1 MTDTAARP
9 FHYGKDVF
17 LYPLLICLV
26 FFFVGGYAVY
36 ETSLSAADQTIQ
48 HMLQRVKERSLYF
61 LRFEDV
67 DRVNSLVRLM
77 DKAKEL
83 ARQTEEH
90 PKNLK
95 ETLTRFQRDMR
106 LTGAVLL
113 NDKLEADAVVGIAS
127 EDWRRIVNMSRLP
140 DVIRWPQKNSM
151 DRIRLHG
158 QFYDYAAVAR
168 RDKPGIV
175 LTIDN
180 NDTGERK
187 NGFFTLNILFPDD
200 SFLLKSTVFI
210 TDGTVI
216 IDTNEKDWLGRSVA
230 ESPIADFETSSQVR
244 SNLVRVK
251 AEGRTWY
258 GARTHAR
265 DLSVYVFS
273 PQTAILQP
281 CWYFAA
287 FMLFAYAVLQ
297 AVIMYM
303 RQHSLSAQMRELTD
317 KLKTIQAV
325 SAIFSEG
332 LIASVKD
339 RHFEVIKASA
349 SFQSLLSGCRNT
361 DDIVN
366 RLADTVVT
374 PEARGDY
381 LTFHQISTVETR
393 LATSPFGYVDF
404 VFPTRQGRWIRD
416 VLVAQSYDKNGRL
429 VKCLALSRDITEEKQ
444 REIDYQEKL
453 IRTAREA
460 QASATAK
467 TNFLRHM
474 SHDIRTPINGILGML
489 EIAERHTDDPQ
500 RQKACRRHIR
510 EASLILLELINDVL
524 DLSKLDARQLNA
536 DVKPFNLK
544 QLWEETI
551 PTLEVLSRRRNITI
565 NLKEDIRHTNVEG
578 CLTLLRRVVM
588 NIITNAIKYNRENGR
603 IDLSVKEETQSPT
616 ESMFEFVCRDTGIG
630 MSEDFQRHAFEPFSQ
645 ESDSARTHY
654 AGTGLGLAIAK
665 RIIEQLGGTITF
677 TSRQN
682 VGTTFTIRVPLKIV
696 PTAAAPRPVSDSA
709 ALPAG
714 LSGKRI
720 LLAEDNDLNR
730 EIAETTLTE
739 AGAQVT
745 AVTDGKEAVNAFL
758 TAPEGT
764 FDLVLMDLM
773 MPNMNGL
780 EATKA
785 IRGSA
790 RRDALTI
797 PIVAMTANVFPDDV
811 RATED
816 AGMTAHIGKPCSAEK
831 LVDVLSHLT
840 A

>member
-17 LYPLLICLV
+17 LYSLLICLV

-48 HMLQRVKERSLYF
+48 HMLQRVKERSLYS

-187 NGFFTLNILFPDD
+187 NGFFTLDILFPDD

>member
-1 MTDTAARP
+1 
-9 FHYGKDVF
+9 
-17 LYPLLICLV
+17 
-26 FFFVGGYAVY
+26 
-36 ETSLSAADQTIQ
+36 
-48 HMLQRVKERSLYF
+48 
-61 LRFEDV
+61 
-67 DRVNSLVRLM
+67 
-77 DKAKEL
+77 
-83 ARQTEEH
+83 
-90 PKNLK
+90 
-95 ETLTRFQRDMR
+95 
-106 LTGAVLL
+106 
-113 NDKLEADAVVGIAS
+113 
-127 EDWRRIVNMSRLP
+127 
-140 DVIRWPQKNSM
+140 
-151 DRIRLHG
+151 
-158 QFYDYAAVAR
+158 
-168 RDKPGIV
+168 
-175 LTIDN
+175 
-180 NDTGERK
+180 
-187 NGFFTLNILFPDD
+187 
-200 SFLLKSTVFI
+200 
-210 TDGTVI
+210 
-216 IDTNEKDWLGRSVA
+216 
-230 ESPIADFETSSQVR
+230 
-244 SNLVRVK
+244 
-251 AEGRTWY
+251 
-258 GARTHAR
+258 
-265 DLSVYVFS
+265 
-273 PQTAILQP
+273 
-281 CWYFAA
+281 
-287 FMLFAYAVLQ
+287 
-297 AVIMYM
+297 
-303 RQHSLSAQMRELTD
+303 
-317 KLKTIQAV
+317 
-325 SAIFSEG
+325 
-332 LIASVKD
+332 
-339 RHFEVIKASA
+339 
-349 SFQSLLSGCRNT
+349 
-361 DDIVN
+361 
-366 RLADTVVT
+366 
-374 PEARGDY
+374 
-381 LTFHQISTVETR
+381 
-393 LATSPFGYVDF
+393 
-404 VFPTRQGRWIRD
+404 
-416 VLVAQSYDKNGRL
+416 
-429 VKCLALSRDITEEKQ
+429 
-444 REIDYQEKL
+444 
-453 IRTAREA
+453 
-460 QASATAK
+460 
-467 TNFLRHM
+467 M

-489 EIAERHTDDPQ
+489 EIAERHADDPQ
-500 RQKACRRHIR
+500 RQKACRRHVR
-510 EASLILLELINDVL
+510 EASLILLELINDIL

-565 NLKEDIRHTNVEG
+565 NLKKDIRHTNVEG

-790 RRDALTI
+790 RQDALTI

-816 AGMTAHIGKPCSAEK
+816 AGMNAHIGKPCSAEK

>member
-48 HMLQRVKERSLYF
+48 HMLQRVKERSLYS

-187 NGFFTLNILFPDD
+187 NGFFTLDILFPDD

-565 NLKEDIRHTNVEG
+565 NLKTDIRHTDVEG

>member
-48 HMLQRVKERSLYF
+48 HMLQRVKERSLYS

-187 NGFFTLNILFPDD
+187 NGFFTLDILFPDD

-500 RQKACRRHIR
+500 RQKACRRHVR

-764 FDLVLMDLM
+764 FDLLLMDLM

>member
-48 HMLQRVKERSLYF
+48 HMLQRVKERSLYS

-187 NGFFTLNILFPDD
+187 NGFFTLDILFPDD

-474 SHDIRTPINGILGML
+474 SHDIHTPINGILGML

-816 AGMTAHIGKPCSAEK
+816 AGMTAHIGKPYSAEK

>member
-1 MTDTAARP
+1 MTDTAVRP

-26 FFFVGGYAVY
+26 FFFMGEYAVY

-48 HMLQRVKERSLYF
+48 HMLQRVKERSLYS

-90 PKNLK
+90 PENLQ

-127 EDWRRIVNMSRLP
+127 EDWRRIVNMSHIP

-187 NGFFTLNILFPDD
+187 SGLFTLDILFPDD
-200 SFLLKSTVFI
+200 SFLLKSAVFI

-216 IDTNEKDWLGRSVA
+216 IDTNDKDWLGRSVA
-230 ESPIADFETSSQVR
+230 ESLLADFETSSQLR

-258 GARTHAR
+258 GARTHVR

-287 FMLFAYAVLQ
+287 FMLFVYAVMQ

-339 RHFEVIKASA
+339 RKFEVIKASE

-361 DDIVN
+361 GDIVN
-366 RLADTVVT
+366 RIADTVVA
-374 PEARGDY
+374 PEARGKY
-381 LTFHQISTVETR
+381 LTFHQISTIEAR
-393 LATSPFGYVDF
+393 LAKSTFGYVDF
-404 VFPTRQGRWIRD
+404 VFPTRRGHWIRD

-429 VKCLALSRDITEEKQ
+429 VKCLVLSRDVTKEKQ

-489 EIAERHTDDPQ
+489 EIAERHAADPQ

-603 IDLSVKEETQSPT
+603 IDLSVKEESQSPT

-696 PTAAAPRPVSDSA
+696 PTAAAPRPISDSA
-709 ALPAG
+709 TLPAG
-714 LSGKRI
+714 LSGKHI

-785 IRGSA
+785 IRESA
-790 RRDALTI
+790 RQDALTL

-816 AGMTAHIGKPCSAEK
+816 AGMNAHIGKPCSAEK

>member
-9 FHYGKDVF
+9 FHYGKDGF

-48 HMLQRVKERSLYF
+48 HMLQRVKERSLYS

-67 DRVNSLVRLM
+67 DRVNSLVRLT

-175 LTIDN
+175 LTIDS
-180 NDTGERK
+180 NDIGERK
-187 NGFFTLNILFPDD
+187 NGLFTLDILFPDD
-200 SFLLKSTVFI
+200 SFLLKSAVFI

-216 IDTNEKDWLGRSVA
+216 IDTNEKDWLGHSVA
-230 ESPIADFETSSQVR
+230 ESPLADFETSSQVR
-244 SNLVRVK
+244 SNLVLVR

-258 GARTHAR
+258 GARTHVR

-287 FMLFAYAVLQ
+287 FMLFVYAVLQ
-297 AVIMYM
+297 TVIMYM

-339 RHFEVIKASA
+339 RKFEVIKASE
-349 SFQSLLSGCRNT
+349 SFRSLLSGCRNT

-366 RLADTVVT
+366 RIADTVVT
-374 PEARGDY
+374 PEAREKY
-381 LTFHQISTVETR
+381 LTFHQISTIEAR
-393 LATSPFGYVDF
+393 LAKSTFGYVDF
-404 VFPTRQGRWIRD
+404 VFPTRRGHWIRD

-429 VKCLALSRDITEEKQ
+429 VKCLAISRDVTEEKQ

-467 TNFLRHM
+467 TNFL
-474 SHDIRTPINGILGML
+474 
-489 EIAERHTDDPQ
+489 
-500 RQKACRRHIR
+500 RHIR

-565 NLKEDIRHTNVEG
+565 NLKKDIRHTNVEG

-696 PTAAAPRPVSDSA
+696 PTAAAPRPVSDSV

-790 RRDALTI
+790 RQDALTI

-816 AGMTAHIGKPCSAEK
+816 AGMNAHIGKPCSAEK

>member
-48 HMLQRVKERSLYF
+48 HMLQRVKERSLYS

-175 LTIDN
+175 LTIDS
-180 NDTGERK
+180 NDIGERK
-187 NGFFTLNILFPDD
+187 NGLFTLDILFPDD
-200 SFLLKSTVFI
+200 SFLLKSAVFI

>member
-48 HMLQRVKERSLYF
+48 HMLQRVKERSLYS

-187 NGFFTLNILFPDD
+187 NGFFTLDILFPDD

-764 FDLVLMDLM
+764 FDLLLMDLM

>member
-17 LYPLLICLV
+17 LYPLLIFLV
-26 FFFVGGYAVY
+26 FFFIGEYAVY

-48 HMLQRVKERSLYF
+48 HMLQRVKERSLYS

-90 PKNLK
+90 PENLQ

-127 EDWRRIVNMSRLP
+127 EDWRRIVNMSHIP

-151 DRIRLHG
+151 DRIRLRG

-175 LTIDN
+175 LTIDS

-187 NGFFTLNILFPDD
+187 SGLFTLDILFPDD

-210 TDGTVI
+210 TDGTTI
-216 IDTNEKDWLGRSVA
+216 IDTNDKDWLGRSVA
-230 ESPIADFETSSQVR
+230 ESPLADFETSSQVR
-244 SNLVRVK
+244 SNLVLLK

-265 DLSVYVFS
+265 DLSVYVLS
-273 PQTAILQP
+273 PLMTILQP

-287 FMLFAYAVLQ
+287 FMLFVYAVMQ

-325 SAIFSEG
+325 SSAFSEG

-366 RLADTVVT
+366 RVADTVVA
-374 PEARGDY
+374 PEARENY
-381 LTFHQISTVETR
+381 LTFHQISTLEER
-393 LATSPFGYVDF
+393 LAKSTFGYVDF
-404 VFPTRQGRWIRD
+404 VFPTRRGQWIRD
-416 VLVAQSYDKNGRL
+416 VLVAQSYDKNGHL
-429 VKCLALSRDITEEKQ
+429 VKCLALSRDVTEEKQ

-453 IRTAREA
+453 IRTAHEA

-489 EIAERHTDDPQ
+489 EIAERHADDPQ
-500 RQKACRRHIR
+500 RQKACRRHVR
-510 EASLILLELINDVL
+510 EASLILLELINDIL

-565 NLKEDIRHTNVEG
+565 NFKTDIRHTDVEG

-603 IDLSVKEETQSPT
+603 IDLSIKEEALSPT
-616 ESMFEFVCRDTGIG
+616 ESTFEFVCRDTGIG

-645 ESDSARTHY
+645 ENDSARTHY

-696 PTAAAPRPVSDSA
+696 PSAAAPRPVSDSA
-709 ALPAG
+709 ALLAG

-790 RRDALTI
+790 RRDTLTL

-816 AGMTAHIGKPCSAEK
+816 AGMNAHIGKPCSAKK

>member
-48 HMLQRVKERSLYF
+48 HMLQRVKERSLYS

-187 NGFFTLNILFPDD
+187 NGFFTLDILFPDD

-730 EIAETTLTE
+730 ELAETTLTE

>member
-1 MTDTAARP
+1 MTDTAVRP

-48 HMLQRVKERSLYF
+48 HMLQRVKERSLYS

-113 NDKLEADAVVGIAS
+113 NDKLEADAAVGIAS

-175 LTIDN
+175 LTIDS
-180 NDTGERK
+180 NDIGERK
-187 NGFFTLNILFPDD
+187 NGLFTLDILFPDD
-200 SFLLKSTVFI
+200 SFLLKSAVFI

-216 IDTNEKDWLGRSVA
+216 IDTNEKDWLGHSVA
-230 ESPIADFETSSQVR
+230 ESPLADFETSSQVR
-244 SNLVRVK
+244 SNLVLVR

-258 GARTHAR
+258 GARTHVR

-287 FMLFAYAVLQ
+287 FMLFVYAVLQ
-297 AVIMYM
+297 TIIMYM

-325 SAIFSEG
+325 SAVFSEG

-339 RHFEVIKASA
+339 RQFEVIKASE
-349 SFQSLLSGCRNT
+349 SFRSLLSGCRNT

-366 RLADTVVT
+366 RIADNVVA
-374 PEARGDY
+374 PEAREKY
-381 LTFHQISTVETR
+381 LTFHQISTVEAR
-393 LATSPFGYVDF
+393 LATSTFGYVDF
-404 VFPTRQGRWIRD
+404 VFPTRRGHWIRD

-429 VKCLALSRDITEEKQ
+429 VKCLAISRDVTEEKQ

-565 NLKEDIRHTNVEG
+565 NLKKDIRHTNVEG
-578 CLTLLRRVVM
+578 CLTLLRRVVI

-790 RRDALTI
+790 RQDALTI

-816 AGMTAHIGKPCSAEK
+816 AGMNAHIGKPCSAEK

>member
-48 HMLQRVKERSLYF
+48 HMLQRVKERSLYS

-187 NGFFTLNILFPDD
+187 NGFFTLDILFPDD

>member
-1 MTDTAARP
+1 MTDTAARQ

-26 FFFVGGYAVY
+26 FFFVGAYAVY
-36 ETSLSAADQTIQ
+36 ETSLSTADQTIQ
-48 HMLQRVKERSLYF
+48 HMLQRVKERSLYS

-113 NDKLEADAVVGIAS
+113 NDKLEADAAVGIAS
-127 EDWRRIVNMSRLP
+127 EDWRRIVNMSHLP

-175 LTIDN
+175 LTIDS
-180 NDTGERK
+180 NDIGERK
-187 NGFFTLNILFPDD
+187 NGLFTLDILFPDD

-210 TDGTVI
+210 TDGTTI
-216 IDTNEKDWLGRSVA
+216 IDTNDKDWLGRSVA
-230 ESPIADFETSSQVR
+230 ESPLADFETSSQVR
-244 SNLVRVK
+244 SNLVLVRT
-251 AEGRTWY
+251 EGRTWY
-258 GARTHAR
+258 GARTHVR

-287 FMLFAYAVLQ
+287 FMLFVYAVLQ
-297 AVIMYM
+297 TVIMYM

-339 RHFEVIKASA
+339 RQFEVIKASEN
-349 SFQSLLSGCRNT
+349 FRSLLSGCRNT

-366 RLADTVVT
+366 RIADTVVA
-374 PEARGDY
+374 PEARENY
-381 LTFHQISTVETR
+381 LTFHQISTIEAR
-393 LATSPFGYVDF
+393 LATSTFGYVDF
-404 VFPTRQGRWIRD
+404 VFPTRRGHWIRD

-429 VKCLALSRDITEEKQ
+429 VKCLVLSRDVTEEKQ

-544 QLWEETI
+544 QLWEPESYI
-551 PTLEVLSRRRNITI
+551 
-565 NLKEDIRHTNVEG
+565 
-578 CLTLLRRVVM
+578 LR
-588 NIITNAIKYNRENGR
+588 T
-603 IDLSVKEETQSPT
+603 
-616 ESMFEFVCRDTGIG
+616 
-630 MSEDFQRHAFEPFSQ
+630 
-645 ESDSARTHY
+645 
-654 AGTGLGLAIAK
+654 
-665 RIIEQLGGTITF
+665 
-677 TSRQN
+677 RQ
-682 VGTTFTIRVPLKIV
+682 
-696 PTAAAPRPVSDSA
+696 
-709 ALPAG
+709 
-714 LSGKRI
+714 
-720 LLAEDNDLNR
+720 
-730 EIAETTLTE
+730 
-739 AGAQVT
+739 
-745 AVTDGKEAVNAFL
+745 AFL
-758 TAPEGT
+758 
-764 FDLVLMDLM
+764 
-773 MPNMNGL
+773 
-780 EATKA
+780 K
-785 IRGSA
+785 
-790 RRDALTI
+790 
-797 PIVAMTANVFPDDV
+797 
-811 RATED
+811 
-816 AGMTAHIGKPCSAEK
+816 
-831 LVDVLSHLT
+831 
-840 A
+840 